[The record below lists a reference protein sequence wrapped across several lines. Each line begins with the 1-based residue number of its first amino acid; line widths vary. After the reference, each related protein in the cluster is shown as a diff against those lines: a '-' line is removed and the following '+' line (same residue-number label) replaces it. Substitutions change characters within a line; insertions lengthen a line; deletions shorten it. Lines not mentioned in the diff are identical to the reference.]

1 MKDEMLIKDLTV
13 KELKE
18 IIRQMVQ
25 QELMFFNRNITECKG
40 FPIPPIKFPTK
51 FEVKWAS
58 RHRAE

>member
-1 MKDEMLIKDLTV
+1 MLIKDLTV

-40 FPIPPIKFPTK
+40 FPIHPIKFPTK
-51 FEVKWAS
+51 FEVKWAGDS
-58 RHRAE
+58 DFTVS